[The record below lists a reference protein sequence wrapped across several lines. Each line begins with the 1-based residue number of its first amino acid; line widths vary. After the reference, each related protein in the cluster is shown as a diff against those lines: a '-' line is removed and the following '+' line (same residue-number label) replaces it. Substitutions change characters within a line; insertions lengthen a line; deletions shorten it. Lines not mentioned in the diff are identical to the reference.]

1 MVAAEAGDAEAEYS
15 LGKCYL
21 KGDGVE
27 QDIGTALIRH
37 QSYVVGMKTHFYFC
51 TNKDMTKEEWSMRLR

>member
-37 QSYVVGMKTHFYFC
+37 QSYVVGMINPFLFLSC
-51 TNKDMTKEEWSMRLR
+51 LFDQ